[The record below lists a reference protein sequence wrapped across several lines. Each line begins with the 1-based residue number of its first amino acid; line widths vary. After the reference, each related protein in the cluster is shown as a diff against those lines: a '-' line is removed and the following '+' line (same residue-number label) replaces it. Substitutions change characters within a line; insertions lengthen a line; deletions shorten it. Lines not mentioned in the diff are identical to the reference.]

1 MTRRMIMPVTRNRG
15 PAAIIIGP
23 NPPNLSAASRVRS
36 LSLRLV
42 TFARP
47 GPPEALSRRTPVPG
61 RLPVRLRYSDDAVP
75 VQIMN
80 WPIQTQLVTPTV
92 GLKAAG
98 PRSATARPRRDSDLE
113 RTGTIAPPPAPRRG
127 RLAQSR

>member
-47 GPPEALSRRTPVPG
+47 GPPEPPDARPRAPASETQVLG
-61 RLPVRLRYSDDAVP
+61 RDDAVL
-75 VQIMN
+75 VQFMN
-80 WPIQTQLVTPTV
+80 WPIQIQLVTPTV